1 MKPQYIF
8 HEILLFCMFE
18 LTKCSHIVHADGD
31 IKFQFSIV
39 DEVDSMIDSEYQK
52 PLEFLDIPNN
62 RLAEQLTFKD
72 AVSK

>member
-1 MKPQYIF
+1 M
-8 HEILLFCMFE
+8 M
-18 LTKCSHIVHADGD
+18 
-31 IKFQFSIV
+31 
-39 DEVDSMIDSEYQK
+39 DSEYQK